1 MRFPVARGFV
11 PVVCGLLATA
21 VVGVRSAQAAA
32 SADLAVRF
40 TAVSFRNGSVGLYTV
55 TVTSKGPGATDAPVT
70 TSLSLP
76 DGFYLVSGGGNDFV
90 CTASAGAVECTRN
103 TALPSGTST
112 SFQIRVGVCSPF
124 TRVSTTVRIVYT
136 GDSVSSNNS
145 YTRITSVRQG
155 PCQPSPTPT
164 TALTATPSATATLT
178 IPSSPVATH
187 TGTPS
192 PSPSATR
199 TPVPAVT
206 DLKLTKTSIGSA
218 YVGRTYNYVLYVAN
232 LGNAATNSLIT
243 VTDTLPTGL
252 SFVSGSGSGWSCSA
266 SAQIVTCTYTPALA
280 AAATTTL
287 TLTVNVGG
295 AAYPTITNSATVSYP
310 GDADATNNTGTRPTS
325 VRQ

>member
-1 MRFPVARGFV
+1 MQVSMVRGFLV
-11 PVVCGLLATA
+11 SMVALLIAGFGA
-21 VVGVRSAQAAA
+21 RPAQAAA
-32 SADLAVRF
+32 AADFAVRF

-70 TSLSLP
+70 TRLSLP
-76 DGFYLVSGGGNDFV
+76 DGFYFVSGGGNDFA
-90 CTASAGAVECTRN
+90 CAATAGAVECTRS
-103 TALPSGTST
+103 TPFPSATST
-112 SFQIRVGVCSPF
+112 SFQIRVGVCSAF
-124 TRVSTTVRIVYT
+124 TRVSTTVRVTYA
-136 GDSVSSNNS
+136 GDSVASNNS

-178 IPSSPVATH
+178 VPSSPVATH
-187 TGTPS
+187 TATPS

-206 DLKLTKTSIGSA
+206 DLKLTKTSVGSA

-232 LGNAATNSLIT
+232 LGSAATNSAIT

-252 SFVSGSGSGWSCSA
+252 SFVSGSGAGWSCSA
-266 SAQIVTCTYTPALA
+266 SGQIVTCTYVPALA
-280 AAATTTL
+280 AAATTNL

-295 AAYPTITNSATVSYP
+295 AAYPTITNTATVSYP
-310 GDADATNNTGTRPTS
+310 GDSDATNNTGTRPTS

>member
-1 MRFPVARGFV
+1 MQFSAPRNFLAVIALSLASMGLSV
-11 PVVCGLLATA
+11 P
-21 VVGVRSAQAAA
+21 SAQAAA

-76 DGFYLVSGGGNDFV
+76 DGFYLVSGGGNGFI
-90 CTASAGAVECTRN
+90 CAAAAGRVECTH
-103 TALPSGTST
+103 AMPFPSGTST

-124 TRVSTTVRIVYT
+124 TRVSTTVRITYA
-136 GDSVSSNNS
+136 GDAVSSNNS

-155 PCQPSPTPT
+155 PCQPSPTAT
-164 TALTATPSATATLT
+164 TALTATPTPTVTLG
-178 IPSSPVATH
+178 SPAPAL
-187 TGTPS
+187 TGTPT
-192 PSPSATR
+192 PSPTATR

-218 YVGRTYNYVLYVAN
+218 YVGRTYNYTLYVAN
-232 LGNAATNSLIT
+232 LGSAATNSAIT
-243 VTDTLPTGL
+243 VTDALPTGL
-252 SFVSGSGSGWSCSA
+252 SFVTGSGAGWICTASG
-266 SAQIVTCTYTPALA
+266 QLVTCTYTPALA

-287 TLTVNVGG
+287 TLTVNVGS
-295 AAYPTITNSATVSYP
+295 AAYPTITNSATASYP
-310 GDADATNNTGTRPTS
+310 GDSDATNNTGTRPTS